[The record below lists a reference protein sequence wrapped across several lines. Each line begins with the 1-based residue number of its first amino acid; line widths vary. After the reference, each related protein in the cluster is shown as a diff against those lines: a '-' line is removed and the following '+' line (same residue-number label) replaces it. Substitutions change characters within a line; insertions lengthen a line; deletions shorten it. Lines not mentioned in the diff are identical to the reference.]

1 MDRFRSKII
10 QNYPKIHWLVTFVA
24 IAGEV
29 VGGEEGEEVVRAHV
43 MGEQVGAIRG
53 EGLGTEG
60 AEDAGTA
67 AVLGRGDPLEIG
79 GTVVGGNTI
88 EVINGVLGRRLSA
101 EPGECD
107 EHMTESATSAYFEV
121 VLPASA
127 VSARGIKSAPRFD
140 LVKVEV
146 VCAALFV
153 LAASV
158 GEELTGARAVERS
171 ETCQAQGA

>member
-1 MDRFRSKII
+1 MPYTARGLIT
-10 QNYPKIHWLVTFVA
+10 LVD

-29 VGGEEGEEVVRAHV
+29 VLGEEGEEVVRAHV

-67 AVLGRGDPLEIG
+67 AVLGRGDPLEVG
-79 GTVVGGNTI
+79 DAVVGRYTVD
-88 EVINGVLGRRLSA
+88 VIYGVLRRGLGA
-101 EPGECD
+101 EPSDCD
-107 EHMTESATSAYFEV
+107 EHMAEPSASADFEV

-171 ETCQAQGA
+171 ETRQAQGAKKHGCS

>member
-1 MDRFRSKII
+1 MLRDE
-10 QNYPKIHWLVTFVA
+10 P
-24 IAGEV
+24 
-29 VGGEEGEEVVRAHV
+29 
-43 MGEQVGAIRG
+43 
-53 EGLGTEG
+53 LGTEG

-67 AVLGRGDPLEIG
+67 AVLGRGNPLEVGNAI
-79 GTVVGGNTI
+79 VGGNTI

-140 LVKVEV
+140 LVKVEFV
-146 VCAALFV
+146 RAALFV
-153 LAASV
+153 LATSV
-158 GEELTGARAVERS
+158 GEKLAGVRAVERS
-171 ETCQAQGA
+171 ETRQAQGA

>member
-1 MDRFRSKII
+1 MDRFRSKIS
-10 QNYPKIHWLVTFVA
+10 QNYPKTHCSVTLID

-29 VGGEEGEEVVRAHV
+29 VLSEEGEEVVRAHV
-43 MGEQVGAIRG
+43 LGEQVRAIRG

-67 AVLGRGDPLEIG
+67 AVLGRGDPLEVG
-79 GTVVGGNTI
+79 STVVGGNTI
-88 EVINGVLGRRLSA
+88 EVINDVLGRRLSTK
-101 EPGECD
+101 PGECD
-107 EHMTESATSAYFEV
+107 EHMAESSASAYFEV

-127 VSARGIKSAPRFD
+127 VSAWGIKSAPRFD

-153 LAASV
+153 LKASI
-158 GEELTGARAVERS
+158 GEELAGVRAVERS
-171 ETCQAQGA
+171 ETRQAQGA